1 MDAQLTVAIIA
12 CLGAL
17 TTLAGA
23 VTLYIKQKTEN
34 EKRKAQIAE
43 IVADR
48 EKVSRERD
56 ERERLLRD
64 SLQKAE
70 WEIVRLKEQQTL
82 LDAKVTEQT
91 KVSGILNVEIVK
103 LGTKLDQVLETLKE
117 MKEEK
122 KEDKK

>member
-23 VTLYIKQKTEN
+23 VTLYVKQKTEN
-34 EKRKAQIAE
+34 AKSKSKIDE

-56 ERERLLRD
+56 ERERLICDR
-64 SLQKAE
+64 LQKAE
-70 WEIVRLKEQQTL
+70 WEIARMKEQQTL
-82 LDAKVTEQT
+82 LDVKVTEQS
-91 KVSGILNVEIVK
+91 KVSGLLNVEIVK

-122 KEDKK
+122 K

>member
-23 VTLYIKQKTEN
+23 VTLLVKQKTEN
-34 EKRKAQIAE
+34 EKRKNQIAE

-48 EKVSRERD
+48 ERVQKERD
-56 ERERLLRD
+56 ENERILRE

-70 WEIVRLKEQQTL
+70 WEINRLKEQQTL
-82 LDAKVTEQT
+82 LDAKVTEQS
-91 KVSGILNVEIVK
+91 KVAGVLNVEIVK
-103 LGTKLDQVLETLKE
+103 LGTKMDQILDTLKE

-122 KEDKK
+122 K

>member
-23 VTLYIKQKTEN
+23 VTLYVKQKTEN
-34 EKRKAQIAE
+34 AKRKSQIEE
-43 IVADR
+43 IVTDR
-48 EKVSRERD
+48 EKVARERD

-64 SLQKAE
+64 ALQKAE
-70 WEIVRLKEQQTL
+70 WEIVRLKEQQSL
-82 LDAKVTEQT
+82 LDTKMTEQS
-91 KVSGILNVEIVK
+91 KVSGLLNVEIVK
-103 LGTKLDQVLETLKE
+103 LGTKLDQVLDTLKE

-122 KEDKK
+122 K

>member
-23 VTLYIKQKTEN
+23 VTLYVKQKTEN
-34 EKRKAQIAE
+34 AKRKSQIEE
-43 IVADR
+43 IVTDR
-48 EKVSRERD
+48 EKVARERD

-64 SLQKAE
+64 ALQKAE
-70 WEIVRLKEQQTL
+70 WEIVRLKEQQSL
-82 LDAKVTEQT
+82 LDTKMTEQS

-103 LGTKLDQVLETLKE
+103 MGTKLDQVLETLKE

-122 KEDKK
+122 KEEKK

>member
-1 MDAQLTVAIIA
+1 MDAQLTVAIVA

-23 VTLYIKQKTEN
+23 VTLYVKQKTEN
-34 EKRKAQIAE
+34 EKRKVQIAE

-48 EKVSRERD
+48 EKVAHERD
-56 ERERLLRD
+56 ERERLIRD
-64 SLQKAE
+64 ALQKAE

-82 LDAKVTEQT
+82 LDAKVTEQS
-91 KVSGILNVEIVK
+91 KVSGLLNVEIVK
-103 LGTKLDQVLETLKE
+103 LGTKLDQVLDTLKE

-122 KEDKK
+122 K

>member
-23 VTLYIKQKTEN
+23 VTLYVKQKTEN
-34 EKRKAQIAE
+34 AKRKSQIEE
-43 IVADR
+43 IVTDR
-48 EKVSRERD
+48 EKVARERD

-64 SLQKAE
+64 ALQKAE
-70 WEIVRLKEQQTL
+70 WEIVRLKEQQSL
-82 LDAKVTEQT
+82 LDTKMTEQS

-103 LGTKLDQVLETLKE
+103 LGTKMDQILETLKE

-122 KEDKK
+122 KEEKK

>member
-23 VTLYIKQKTEN
+23 VTLYVKQKTEN
-34 EKRKAQIAE
+34 AKSKSKIDE

-56 ERERLLRD
+56 ERERLIRD
-64 SLQKAE
+64 GLQKAE
-70 WEIVRLKEQQTL
+70 WEIVRLKEQQAL
-82 LDAKVTEQT
+82 LDAKVTEQS
-91 KVSGILNVEIVK
+91 KVSGLLNVEIVK
-103 LGTKLDQVLETLKE
+103 LGTKLDQVLDTLKE

-122 KEDKK
+122 K

>member
-1 MDAQLTVAIIA
+1 MDAQLTVAIVA

-23 VTLYIKQKTEN
+23 VTLYVKQKTEN
-34 EKRKAQIAE
+34 AKRKSQIEE
-43 IVADR
+43 IVTDR
-48 EKVSRERD
+48 EKVARERD

-64 SLQKAE
+64 ALQKAE
-70 WEIVRLKEQQTL
+70 WEIVRLKEQQSL
-82 LDAKVTEQT
+82 LDTKMTEQS

-103 LGTKLDQVLETLKE
+103 MGTKLDQVLETLKE

-122 KEDKK
+122 KEEK

>member
-23 VTLYIKQKTEN
+23 VTLYVKQKTEN
-34 EKRKAQIAE
+34 AKRKSQIDE

-70 WEIVRLKEQQTL
+70 WEIVRLKEQQAL
-82 LDAKVTEQT
+82 LDAKVTEQS
-91 KVSGILNVEIVK
+91 KVSGLLNVEIVK
-103 LGTKLDQVLETLKE
+103 LGTKLDQVLDTLKE

-122 KEDKK
+122 K

>member
-23 VTLYIKQKTEN
+23 VTLYVKQKTEN

-48 EKVSRERD
+48 ERVHEKRD
-56 ERERLLRD
+56 KAEQELRD
-64 SLQKAE
+64 DVRKAT
-70 WEIVRLKEQQTL
+70 WEIDRLKNELALTN
-82 LDAKVTEQT
+82 T
-91 KVSGILNVEIVK
+91 KVAEQEKISNTLNVELAKIS
-103 LGTKLDQVLETLKE
+103 TKMDEVISALKDL
-117 MKEEK
+117 KDEK
-122 KEDKK
+122 K

>member
-23 VTLYIKQKTEN
+23 VTLYVKQKTEN
-34 EKRKAQIAE
+34 AKRKSQIEE
-43 IVADR
+43 IVTDR
-48 EKVSRERD
+48 EKVARERD

-64 SLQKAE
+64 ALQKAE
-70 WEIVRLKEQQTL
+70 WEIVRLKEQQSL
-82 LDAKVTEQT
+82 LDTKMTEQS

-103 LGTKLDQVLETLKE
+103 LGTKMDQILETLKE

-122 KEDKK
+122 K

>member
-23 VTLYIKQKTEN
+23 VTLYVKQKTEN
-34 EKRKAQIAE
+34 AKRKSQIEE

-48 EKVSRERD
+48 EKVAHERD

-70 WEIVRLKEQQTL
+70 WEIARLKEQQTL
-82 LDAKVTEQT
+82 IDAKVTEQT

-122 KEDKK
+122 KEEK

>member
-23 VTLYIKQKTEN
+23 VTLYVKQKTEN

-48 EKVSRERD
+48 EKVARERD
-56 ERERLLRD
+56 ERERLIRD

-70 WEIVRLKEQQTL
+70 WEIVRLKEQQAL
-82 LDAKVTEQT
+82 LDAKVTEQS
-91 KVSGILNVEIVK
+91 KVSGLLNVEIVK
-103 LGTKLDQVLETLKE
+103 LGTKLDQVLDTLKE
-117 MKEEK
+117 MKE
-122 KEDKK
+122 DKK

>member
-23 VTLYIKQKTEN
+23 VTLYVKQKTEN
-34 EKRKAQIAE
+34 DKRKVQIDE

-48 EKVSRERD
+48 EKVAHERD

-70 WEIVRLKEQQTL
+70 WEIVRLKEQQAL
-82 LDAKVTEQT
+82 LDAKVTEQS
-91 KVSGILNVEIVK
+91 KVSGLLNVEIVK
-103 LGTKLDQVLETLKE
+103 LGTKLDQVLDTLKE

-122 KEDKK
+122 K

>member
-23 VTLYIKQKTEN
+23 VTLYVKQKTEN
-34 EKRKAQIAE
+34 DKRKVQIAE

-48 EKVSRERD
+48 EKVARERD
-56 ERERLLRD
+56 ERERLIRD
-64 SLQKAE
+64 ALQKAE
-70 WEIVRLKEQQTL
+70 WEIVRLKEQQAL
-82 LDAKVTEQT
+82 LDTKMTEQS

-103 LGTKLDQVLETLKE
+103 LGTKLDQVLDTLKE

-122 KEDKK
+122 K

>member
-23 VTLYIKQKTEN
+23 VTLYVKQKTEN
-34 EKRKAQIAE
+34 AKRKSQIDE

-82 LDAKVTEQT
+82 LDAKVTEQS
-91 KVSGILNVEIVK
+91 KVSGLLNVEIVK
-103 LGTKLDQVLETLKE
+103 LGTKLDQVLDTLKE

-122 KEDKK
+122 K

>member
-23 VTLYIKQKTEN
+23 VTLYVKQKTEN
-34 EKRKAQIAE
+34 AKRKSQIDE

-64 SLQKAE
+64 GLQKAE
-70 WEIVRLKEQQTL
+70 WEIVRLEEQQAL
-82 LDAKVTEQT
+82 LDAKVTEQS
-91 KVSGILNVEIVK
+91 KVSGLLNVEIVK
-103 LGTKLDQVLETLKE
+103 LGTKLDQVLDTLKE

-122 KEDKK
+122 K

>member
-1 MDAQLTVAIIA
+1 MDAQLTVAIVA

-23 VTLYIKQKTEN
+23 VTLYVKQKTEN
-34 EKRKAQIAE
+34 AKRKSQIEE
-43 IVADR
+43 IVTDR
-48 EKVSRERD
+48 EKVARERD

-64 SLQKAE
+64 AIQKAE
-70 WEIVRLKEQQTL
+70 WEIVRLKEQQSL
-82 LDAKVTEQT
+82 LDTKMTEQS

-103 LGTKLDQVLETLKE
+103 LGTKMDQILETLKE

-122 KEDKK
+122 KEEKK

>member
-23 VTLYIKQKTEN
+23 VTLYVKQKTEN
-34 EKRKAQIAE
+34 AKSKSKIDE

-48 EKVSRERD
+48 EKVARERD
-56 ERERLLRD
+56 ERERFIRD
-64 SLQKAE
+64 GLQKAE
-70 WEIVRLKEQQTL
+70 WEIVRLKEQQAL
-82 LDAKVTEQT
+82 LDAKVTEQS
-91 KVSGILNVEIVK
+91 KVSGLLNVEIVK
-103 LGTKLDQVLETLKE
+103 LGTKLDQVLDTLKE

-122 KEDKK
+122 K

>member
-23 VTLYIKQKTEN
+23 VTLYVKQKTEN
-34 EKRKAQIAE
+34 AKRKSQIDE

-64 SLQKAE
+64 GLQKAE
-70 WEIVRLKEQQTL
+70 WEIVRLKEQQAL
-82 LDAKVTEQT
+82 LDAKVTEQS
-91 KVSGILNVEIVK
+91 KVSGLLNVEIVK
-103 LGTKLDQVLETLKE
+103 LGTKLDQVLDTLKE

-122 KEDKK
+122 K

>member
-1 MDAQLTVAIIA
+1 MDAQLTVAIVA

-23 VTLYIKQKTEN
+23 VTLYVKQKTEN
-34 EKRKAQIAE
+34 AKSKSKIDE

-56 ERERLLRD
+56 EQERLMCDR
-64 SLQKAE
+64 LQKAE
-70 WEIVRLKEQQTL
+70 WEIVRLKEQQAL
-82 LDAKVTEQT
+82 LDAKVTEQS
-91 KVSGILNVEIVK
+91 KVSGLLNVEIVK
-103 LGTKLDQVLETLKE
+103 LGTKLDQVLDTLKE

-122 KEDKK
+122 K

>member
-23 VTLYIKQKTEN
+23 VTLYVKQKTEN
-34 EKRKAQIAE
+34 AKSKSKIDE
-43 IVADR
+43 IVSDR
-48 EKVSRERD
+48 EKVARERD

-70 WEIVRLKEQQTL
+70 WEIVRLKEQQAL
-82 LDAKVTEQT
+82 LDAKVTEQS
-91 KVSGILNVEIVK
+91 KVSGLLNVEIVK
-103 LGTKLDQVLETLKE
+103 LGTKLDQVLDTLKE

-122 KEDKK
+122 K

>member
-23 VTLYIKQKTEN
+23 VTLYVKQKTEN
-34 EKRKAQIAE
+34 DKRKVQIAE

-48 EKVSRERD
+48 EKVARERD
-56 ERERLLRD
+56 ERERLIRD
-64 SLQKAE
+64 ALQKAE

-82 LDAKVTEQT
+82 LDAKVTEQS
-91 KVSGILNVEIVK
+91 KVSGLLNVEIVK
-103 LGTKLDQVLETLKE
+103 LGTKLDQVLDTLKE

-122 KEDKK
+122 K

>member
-23 VTLYIKQKTEN
+23 VTLYVKQKTEN
-34 EKRKAQIAE
+34 AKRKSQIDE

-56 ERERLLRD
+56 ERERLIRD
-64 SLQKAE
+64 GLQKAE
-70 WEIVRLKEQQTL
+70 WEIVRLKEQQAL
-82 LDAKVTEQT
+82 LDAKVTEQS
-91 KVSGILNVEIVK
+91 KVSGLLNVEIVK
-103 LGTKLDQVLETLKE
+103 LGTKLDQVLDTLKE

-122 KEDKK
+122 K

>member
-23 VTLYIKQKTEN
+23 VTLYVKQKTEN
-34 EKRKAQIAE
+34 AKSKSKIDE

-48 EKVSRERD
+48 EKVSRQRD
-56 ERERLLRD
+56 EQERLMCDR
-64 SLQKAE
+64 LQKAE
-70 WEIVRLKEQQTL
+70 WEIVRLKEQQAL
-82 LDAKVTEQT
+82 LDAKVTEQS
-91 KVSGILNVEIVK
+91 KVSGLLNVEIVK
-103 LGTKLDQVLETLKE
+103 LGTKLDQVLDTLKE

-122 KEDKK
+122 K

>member
-23 VTLYIKQKTEN
+23 VTLYVKQKTEN
-34 EKRKAQIAE
+34 EKRKNQIAE

-48 EKVSRERD
+48 EKVARERD
-56 ERERLLRD
+56 ERERLIRD

-82 LDAKVTEQT
+82 LDAKVTEQS
-91 KVSGILNVEIVK
+91 KVSGLLNVEIVK
-103 LGTKLDQVLETLKE
+103 LGTKLDQVLDTLKE

-122 KEDKK
+122 K

>member
-23 VTLYIKQKTEN
+23 VTLYVKQKTEN
-34 EKRKAQIAE
+34 AKSKSKIDE

-48 EKVSRERD
+48 EKVSRQRD
-56 ERERLLRD
+56 EQERLMCDR
-64 SLQKAE
+64 LQKAE
-70 WEIVRLKEQQTL
+70 WEIVRLKEQQAL
-82 LDAKVTEQT
+82 LDAKVTEQS
-91 KVSGILNVEIVK
+91 KGSGLLNVEIVK
-103 LGTKLDQVLETLKE
+103 LGTKLDQVLDTLKE

-122 KEDKK
+122 K

>member
-1 MDAQLTVAIIA
+1 MDAQLTVAIVA

-23 VTLYIKQKTEN
+23 VTLYVKQKTEN
-34 EKRKAQIAE
+34 AKRKSQIDE

-56 ERERLLRD
+56 ERERILRD

-82 LDAKVTEQT
+82 LDAKVTEQS
-91 KVSGILNVEIVK
+91 KVSGLLNVEIVK
-103 LGTKLDQVLETLKE
+103 LGTKLDQVLDTLKE

-122 KEDKK
+122 K

>member
-23 VTLYIKQKTEN
+23 VTLYVKQKTEN

-48 EKVSRERD
+48 EKVARERD
-56 ERERLLRD
+56 ERERLIRD
-64 SLQKAE
+64 NLQKAE
-70 WEIVRLKEQQTL
+70 WEIVRLKEQQSL
-82 LDAKVTEQT
+82 LDTKMTEQS

-103 LGTKLDQVLETLKE
+103 MGTKLDQVLETLKE

-122 KEDKK
+122 KEEKK